1 MESLHTGELD
11 WKAEIV
17 GLEHR
22 ANEAFLKCDL
32 EQLDLLF
39 SDELLV
45 NSPMNRINDKTTLLS
60 LLGAGVIRHVFSA
73 FEHELIRRN
82 GDLVV
87 VMGSDQ
93 VKDTP
98 SGPTVRRRF
107 TNIWRNEAGGWRL
120 YVRHANVIGQATEE
134 S

>member
-1 MESLHTGELD
+1 MESLQAEDLD
-11 WKAEIV
+11 WKADIV

-32 EQLDLLF
+32 EQLDKLF
-39 SDELLV
+39 SDDLLV
-45 NSPMNRINDKTTLLS
+45 NSPMNRVNDKSTLLS

-73 FEHELIRRN
+73 FEHEVIRRS

-87 VMGSDQ
+87 VMGSDE
-93 VKDTP
+93 VKDSP

-107 TNIWRNEAGGWRL
+107 TNIWRKEAGGWRL
-120 YVRHANVIGQATEE
+120 YIRHANVIGQVSEG